1 MEKYP
6 KLARKS
12 KITILAV
19 RLAKEAHFSKL
30 NMSFCTFKGIGFCPA
45 LPEAEVKKLKSY
57 LNTLCVPNLVT
68 SKVEFEEIF
77 KGCIDAIGQVCK
89 ELRKKQLTSE
99 DF

>member
-1 MEKYP
+1 
-6 KLARKS
+6 
-12 KITILAV
+12 
-19 RLAKEAHFSKL
+19 
-30 NMSFCTFKGIGFCPA
+30 MSFCTFKGIGSYPA